1 VIGME
6 LSISAKARE
15 YIVARGGAVNL
26 VDHQGM
32 SMC

>member
-1 VIGME
+1 MNISIG
-6 LSISAKARE
+6 AKARE
-15 YIVARGGAVNL
+15 YIIAKGGAVNL